1 MQTKWL
7 LSSFIFILA
16 IAGISLEQI
25 AVPNQEI
32 VVQFTHEDVTL
43 SETQDAIAVVK
54 EQLKAI
60 GVHNIQVQESVNGRL
75 KITYHSD
82 VDVLS
87 IKRILSQENTFDLGY
102 ASFKAPNEPTEFPSE
117 KNTKNYE
124 LNVYEIQNGT
134 DFETDFNGYVL
145 EIETKTNR
153 FFVPDYYAASNVLS
167 VSEKNKTDKLA
178 YAIHKNVAL
187 AIDNT
192 SYVIPEVRAGPI
204 V

>member
-7 LSSFIFILA
+7 LSSFIIILA
-16 IAGISLEQI
+16 IVGISLEQI

-32 VVQFTHEDVTL
+32 VVQFTHEDVTF
-43 SETQDAIAVVK
+43 SETQDAIAIVK
-54 EQLKAI
+54 EQLQAI
-60 GVHNIQVQESVNGRL
+60 GVHNIQVQEPVNGQL

-102 ASFKAPNEPTEFPSE
+102 ASFNAPNEPTEFPSE

-178 YAIHKNVAL
+178 YTTHKNVAL

-192 SYVIPEVRAGPI
+192 SYVIPEVRAGPM